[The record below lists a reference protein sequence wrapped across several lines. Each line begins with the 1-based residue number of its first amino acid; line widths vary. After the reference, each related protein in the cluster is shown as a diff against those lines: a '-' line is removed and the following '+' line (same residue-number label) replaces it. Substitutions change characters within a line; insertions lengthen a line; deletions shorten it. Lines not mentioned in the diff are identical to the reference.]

1 MPKEVPMVFDNGSSD
16 YYYYYLFS
24 KDAAEEWHFQFKLK
38 TKLQELIKFGKKLQ
52 KLNPADYDLL
62 ITQYLWQAHCQI
74 LLIIFLKKI
83 LKLNVNAN
91 TMIKNV
97 KLAEL
102 NTKIASV
109 FLDTQTLKIT

>member
-1 MPKEVPMVFDNGSSD
+1 MPKEVPMVFDNESSD
-16 YYYYYLFS
+16 YYYYFFL
-24 KDAAEEWHFQFKLK
+24 KDAAEELHFQF
-38 TKLQELIKFGKKLQ
+38 KFGKKLQ
-52 KLNPADYDLL
+52 KLNPADYNLL
-62 ITQYLWQAHCQI
+62 ITQYLWQAHYQI

>member
-1 MPKEVPMVFDNGSSD
+1 MPKEVPMVFDNESSD
-16 YYYYYLFS
+16 YYFFFFL
-24 KDAAEEWHFQFKLK
+24 KDAAEELHFQFKLK

-52 KLNPADYDLL
+52 KLNPADYNLL
-62 ITQYLWQAHCQI
+62 ITQYLWQAHYQI

>member
-1 MPKEVPMVFDNGSSD
+1 MPKEVPMVFDNESSD
-16 YYYYYLFS
+16 YYYYFFL
-24 KDAAEEWHFQFKLK
+24 KDAAEELHFQFKLK

-52 KLNPADYDLL
+52 KLNPADYNLL
-62 ITQYLWQAHCQI
+62 ITQYLWQAHYQM